1 MPKKALESLTEAM
14 FYILMSFLKQ
24 EMCGIEIAE
33 FVEKRTNGR
42 VSIGPGTLYTILAK
56 FEEEQ
61 LITQTKVEGR
71 KRTYRITEKGI
82 ELYKEEIQRL
92 KSCIADGESEGV
104 L

>member
-24 EMCGIEIAE
+24 EMCGIEIAD

-92 KSCIADGESEGV
+92 KSCIADGEREGV